1 MRSYAGVMLGN
12 LLLATVWCI
21 PGPVGLV
28 LGAFAWSEG
37 GDWAWIALAAGLAC
51 SVPIP
56 FMAAGY
62 ARRQFPRITRRD
74 RQKHTDIPYGDAT
87 FVLWAPRSPQA
98 HPRARLAR
106 ADVLEA
112 SLVRYSPEGE
122 ATYTTY
128 GGTYT
133 PDEFT
138 PLVRLTLR
146 VHGSEET
153 EGAEAA
159 HGAEDADGAWQAG
172 CFAGFEVTDE
182 WRVPSLC
189 LSAVTA
195 GRLAVLVDPP
205 GTSDPT
211 DPSAPG
217 RITPLWPRSTLL
229 AGTRTSRIVDLEGRT
244 TDVTRYPGR
253 LLRHMRI
260 SLDAGGV
267 DMAGDLIDLRGLDAA
282 TAARYTA
289 VAEWARAR
297 PESPAPVTEPGEESR
312 WIVDS
317 LPGERA
323 AFGSVSRRWSRRGG
337 VLVRARFLQMSPTHT
352 FQDHGPVLDTV
363 LRIHPADGTPAFV
376 AARRL
381 TVPLDYLAVLH
392 RTRDVVL
399 YVSPNGT
406 SYVVDWART
415 NLLAGTAMAEVITPD
430 GLELPLA
437 GRPDAIWAL
446 MNLLASH
453 GLSNPT
459 PVLDLR
465 RRRMSAVAGPA
476 MELVRDGTPDALAAP
491 YSSRDRGPG
500 HDRPDRP

>member
-1 MRSYAGVMLGN
+1 
-12 LLLATVWCI
+12 
-21 PGPVGLV
+21 
-28 LGAFAWSEG
+28 
-37 GDWAWIALAAGLAC
+37 D
-51 SVPIP
+51 
-56 FMAAGY
+56 
-62 ARRQFPRITRRD
+62 
-74 RQKHTDIPYGDAT
+74 
-87 FVLWAPRSPQA
+87 
-98 HPRARLAR
+98 PRARLAR

-267 DMAGDLIDLRGLDAA
+267 DMAGDLIDLRGLDAGA
-282 TAARYTA
+282 GGPGTP
-289 VAEWARAR
+289 R
-297 PESPAPVTEPGEESR
+297 PPMGPAPPPRAPPGGPAGGGGPGGGPGPRPPPRPRVPVLIPTE
-312 WIVDS
+312 
-317 LPGERA
+317 
-323 AFGSVSRRWSRRGG
+323 RWSPG
-337 VLVRARFLQMSPTHT
+337 LVRQNDRAHKAR
-352 FQDHGPVLDTV
+352 
-363 LRIHPADGTPAFV
+363 
-376 AARRL
+376 
-381 TVPLDYLAVLH
+381 
-392 RTRDVVL
+392 
-399 YVSPNGT
+399 
-406 SYVVDWART
+406 
-415 NLLAGTAMAEVITPD
+415 E
-430 GLELPLA
+430 
-437 GRPDAIWAL
+437 
-446 MNLLASH
+446 
-453 GLSNPT
+453 
-459 PVLDLR
+459 
-465 RRRMSAVAGPA
+465 
-476 MELVRDGTPDALAAP
+476 
-491 YSSRDRGPG
+491 RGN
-500 HDRPDRP
+500 R